1 MKEITISCMT
11 GAIAVD
17 LLKQVKKQIYKDN
30 QSFNLC
36 CMAIEEIE
44 GKLKQLKE
52 SNKVTL

>member
-1 MKEITISCMT
+1 MT